1 MREESQPFAHHKELE
16 QRRFCIADIIYRR
29 GQEAYGHRISV
40 KNLPDLKEAFSA
52 WSSRMWELDNCFDD
66 LVIKKVE
73 IQGPSV
79 QKITLVA
86 PERGPYSDVGV
97 ETHRVFDA
105 IRELELAT
113 PS

>member
-1 MREESQPFAHHKELE
+1 MREESQPFAYHERLE
-16 QRRFCIADIIYRR
+16 QRQFFIADISYLS
-29 GQEAYGHRISV
+29 GQQGYEHRISV

-52 WSSRMWELDNCFDD
+52 WSSRMWALDNCFDD
-66 LVIKKVE
+66 FVIRKVE
-73 IQGPSV
+73 IQGPSA

-105 IRELELAT
+105 IRELELT
-113 PS
+113 H